1 MANPFS
7 GSGLVFIDYS
17 KSRAADLIEYFQF
30 FSKCFDQGCLP
41 SAHLALKNPK
51 LFITSMGNNL
61 TRGILNLVES
71 ILNSNQEFLT
81 FGSQVHERHNHF
93 FQRYTSV
100 LKSVFIKVD
109 IIIIVVGIGKEIVLN
124 CEDIGRGN
132 I

>member
-7 GSGLVFIDYS
+7 GSGLVFIDYP
-17 KSRAADLIEYFQF
+17 KGRTADLIEYFQF
-30 FSKCFDQGCLP
+30 FSKCFDQSCLP
-41 SAHLALKNPK
+41 SAHLALKNPN

-71 ILNSNQEFLT
+71 IMNCNQEFLT

-93 FQRYTSV
+93 LQRYTSV
-100 LKSVFIKVD
+100 LKSVFVKVD
-109 IIIIVVGIGKEIVLN
+109 IIVIVIGIGKEIVLN
-124 CEDIGRGN
+124 SKDIGRGH